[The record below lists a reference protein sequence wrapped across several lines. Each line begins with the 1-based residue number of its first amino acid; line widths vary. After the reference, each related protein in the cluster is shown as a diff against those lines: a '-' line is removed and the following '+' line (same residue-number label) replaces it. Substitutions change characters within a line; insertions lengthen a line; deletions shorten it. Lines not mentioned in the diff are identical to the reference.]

1 MKTTLLT
8 ALCAIALQASAQP
21 VILNGDKIPAPG
33 MSVAISTGS
42 AAGGTGSAGA
52 SQTWD
57 FSAVSFTQIGN
68 FSTVNPSSTPHTT
81 SFPSATHAYTFSNTY
96 SYFNA
101 SSTKMEVLG
110 YTIVSPGSGNDY
122 TPNPRTVLKFPFNF
136 GNSLTDDWQKAGG
149 STNSVTITYDAYGTL
164 IMPTKTYQNV
174 VRVKEDY
181 GSGGVD
187 YQWYILNPL
196 MSVLVFDHNTST
208 FYYVGA
214 TATAINAPAASL
226 YKAELYPTP
235 ASDKLT
241 LTLNAAPLQNELTL
255 SIMNMSG
262 QIIREL
268 VINSQVTDIS
278 IDDMPSGIYVYQL
291 KDEQNT
297 VKTGKIIVE

>member
-1 MKTTLLT
+1 MKAKLLT
-8 ALCAIALQASAQP
+8 ALCAMALHTSAQP
-21 VILNGDKIPAPG
+21 VILNGDKIPTPG

-42 AAGGTGSAGA
+42 GAAGTGSAGA
-52 SQTWD
+52 AQTWD
-57 FSAVSFTQIGN
+57 LSGVSFTQIGN
-68 FSTVNPSSTPHTT
+68 FITVSPASTPHAA
-81 SFPSATHAYTFSNTY
+81 SFPSATYAYTFSNTY

-149 STNSVTITYDAYGTL
+149 SVNSVTLTYDAYGTL

-181 GSGGVD
+181 GSGAVD

-214 TATAINAPAASL
+214 TATAVNAPASSR
-226 YKAELYPTP
+226 YKAEIYPTP
-235 ASDKLT
+235 AKEKLT
-241 LTLNAAPLQNELTL
+241 LALSDSPLQNDLKL

-262 QIIREL
+262 QVISEL
-268 VINSQVTDIS
+268 DINSQVTDIS
-278 IDDMPSGIYVYQL
+278 TDELPSGIYVYQL
-291 KDEQNT
+291 KDGQNT